1 MDSQSS
7 PSYIG
12 ALLSLQS
19 QQLDDQRM
27 SIHRRI
33 GFCLVFSLLSVHV
46 AKSVEAATFANF
58 SAARHNRFLGDGSL
72 NPDFWLDHSL
82 LTGVAV
88 RRAVLITPL
97 HYVTATHTG
106 MINPTFVAADGTR
119 HTYTAASSTVLQTTL
134 RTDFELEN
142 GTTLMAGTV
151 HNSDLLLVT
160 LDAPIPGSDG
170 ITPMSVLGG
179 GYFDMLGRS
188 MIVQGQNSQ
197 FGSDTIDS
205 TQTVEL
211 NTGAITE
218 SVVYRWDHP
227 LGGGGMDE
235 LTLVGGDSGEG
246 SFIEYGGEYVFTGTN
261 MGIATDPVTSEKFSF
276 NNFVSPYVDLIAAEV
291 AADGFSITVVAVPEP
306 STALAILTALG
317 FGWARRRTKRSR
329 LHERVTPIKPSGA
342 KPRAG
347 MELVDRS

>member
-1 MDSQSS
+1 MFV
-7 PSYIG
+7 
-12 ALLSLQS
+12 
-19 QQLDDQRM
+19 
-27 SIHRRI
+27 RRWTQI
-33 GFCLVFSLLSVHV
+33 CLVFTLLWFVMAELAS
-46 AKSVEAATFANF
+46 AATFASF
-58 SAARHNRFLGDGSL
+58 SASRHNRFLGDDSL

-88 RRAVLITPL
+88 QRAVLITPL

-119 HTYTAASSTVLQTTL
+119 HTYTAESSTVLQTTL
-134 RTDFELEN
+134 QNDFELGS

-160 LDAPIPGSDG
+160 LNAPVPASDG
-170 ITPMSVLGG
+170 ITPMPVLGG

-197 FGSDTIDS
+197 FGSDTIDF

-218 SVVYRWDHP
+218 SVIYRWDHP

-246 SFIEYGGEYVFTGTN
+246 SFVEYGGEYVFTGTN
-261 MGIATDPVTSEKFSF
+261 MGISTEPATSEKFSF
-276 NNFVSPYVDLIAAEV
+276 NNFVSPYVELIASEV
-291 AADGFSITVVAVPEP
+291 AADGFAIRVVAVPEP
-306 STALAILTALG
+306 SMALAMLTTMG
-317 FGWARRRTKRSR
+317 FVWGRRRTKRSR
-329 LHERVTPIKPSGA
+329 PHGRVTPAKPSDA
-342 KPRAG
+342 KPRASK
-347 MELVDRS
+347 ELVGRS

>member
-1 MDSQSS
+1 
-7 PSYIG
+7 
-12 ALLSLQS
+12 
-19 QQLDDQRM
+19 M
-27 SIHRRI
+27 SVRRWTE
-33 GFCLVFSLLSVHV
+33 FCLVCTLLWFVMAELAS
-46 AKSVEAATFANF
+46 AATFASF
-58 SAARHNRFLGDGSL
+58 SASRHNRFLGDDSL

-119 HTYTAASSTVLQTTL
+119 HTYTAESSTVLQTTL
-134 RTDFELEN
+134 QNDLVLSG

-160 LDAPIPGSDG
+160 LEAPIPASDG
-170 ITPMSVLGG
+170 ITPMPVLGG

-197 FGSDTIDS
+197 FGSDTIDF
-205 TQTVEL
+205 TQTVRL

-218 SVVYRWDHP
+218 SVIYRWDHP

-246 SFIEYGGEYVFTGTN
+246 SFVEHGGEYLFTGTN
-261 MGIATDPVTSEKFSF
+261 MGIYTDPDTSEKFSF
-276 NNFVSPYVDLIAAEV
+276 NNFVSPYVDLIASEV
-291 AADGFSITVVAVPEP
+291 AADGFSIRVVAVPEP
-306 STALAILTALG
+306 SMALAMLTTMG
-317 FGWARRRTKRSR
+317 FVWGRRRTKRSR
-329 LHERVTPIKPSGA
+329 PHGRVRRAKPSDA
-342 KPRAG
+342 KPRASK
-347 MELVDRS
+347 ELVGRS

>member
-1 MDSQSS
+1 MSDRRWTK
-7 PSYIG
+7 IG
-12 ALLSLQS
+12 LVSTLLWFVMAELAS
-19 QQLDDQRM
+19 
-27 SIHRRI
+27 
-33 GFCLVFSLLSVHV
+33 
-46 AKSVEAATFANF
+46 AATFASF
-58 SAARHNRFLGDGSL
+58 SASRHDRFLGDDTL

-119 HTYTAASSTVLQTTL
+119 HTYTAESSTVLQTTL

-160 LDAPIPGSDG
+160 LDAPIPASDG

-179 GYFDMLGRS
+179 GYFDMLGRN
-188 MIVQGQNSQ
+188 MIIQGQNSQ
-197 FGSDTIDS
+197 FGSDTIDF

-261 MGIATDPVTSEKFSF
+261 MGIATDRDTSEKFSF

-306 STALAILTALG
+306 SAALAILTALG